1 MQMMSWIRMIVI
13 WGLLLLGLSLPFW
26 DTFATNQ
33 PPNFEKHYAQPMID
47 GTPDQK
53 ERSEKVF
60 DISCVSKENTFKQ
73 NVECLFFPR
82 TKSAGGVTVAW
93 GYIWGILKYVG
104 YILVFVYL
112 VMSAIRLLI
121 SVKKSED
128 IKKELM
134 NFLYIMIGAALF
146 FGAVWLFWDV
156 INLWA
161 IRGTNDLGEKLV
173 SHTGILFIVLTFLK
187 WAAFFFAIVMIVV
200 TGFQMMN
207 PSSGEE
213 GWGKKLFKNLAA
225 VIAALVGMKVVD
237 FLYYIA
243 SQQDFT
249 KRAGEFIIQI
259 AKMLGYLSGSV
270 IVIMIIY
277 SGYLLVVDGGKG
289 ENFKKAKNTLINIVL
304 AVGSLFLFLFVIYQ
318 IFSEFWA

>member
-1 MQMMSWIRMIVI
+1 MASWIKIALI
-13 WGLLLLGLSLPFW
+13 SGLLALGLTLPFT

-33 PPNFEKHYAQPMID
+33 APSFETHYAKPMVN

-53 ERSEKVF
+53 GRSEKVF
-60 DISCVSKENTFKQ
+60 DIACVSKTNTFKE
-73 NVECLFFPR
+73 NVECLFFPKA
-82 TKSAGGVTVAW
+82 TAAKGAVAGG
-93 GYIWGILKYVG
+93 YLRSIIKYVG
-104 YILVFVYL
+104 YILVFIYL
-112 VMSAIRLLI
+112 VMSAIRLVI
-121 SVKKSED
+121 SGKKSENL
-128 IKKELM
+128 KAELN

-146 FGAVWLFWDV
+146 FGAVWLFSQV
-156 INLWA
+156 INLSA
-161 IRGTNDLGEKLV
+161 IDQTTGLKDNLV
-173 SHTGILFIVLTFLK
+173 SNTGILFFVLTFLK
-187 WAAFFFAIVMIVV
+187 GAAFFLAIVMIVI

-213 GWGKKLFKNLAA
+213 GGGKKLFKNLAA

-318 IFSEFWA
+318 IFSEFGA

>member
-1 MQMMSWIRMIVI
+1 MASWIKIALI
-13 WGLLLLGLSLPFW
+13 SGLLAFGLTLPFT

-33 PPNFEKHYAQPMID
+33 APSFETHYAKPMVN

-53 ERSEKVF
+53 GRSEKVF
-60 DISCVSKENTFKQ
+60 DIACVSKTNTFKE
-73 NVECLFFPR
+73 NVECLFFPKA
-82 TKSAGGVTVAW
+82 TAAKGAVAGG
-93 GYIWGILKYVG
+93 YLRSIIKYVG
-104 YILVFVYL
+104 YILVFIYL
-112 VMSAIRLLI
+112 VMSAIRLVI
-121 SVKKSED
+121 SGKKSENL
-128 IKKELM
+128 KAELN

-146 FGAVWLFWDV
+146 FWAVWLFSQV
-156 INLWA
+156 INLSA
-161 IRGTNDLGEKLV
+161 IDQTTGLKDNLV
-173 SHTGILFIVLTFLK
+173 SNTGILFFVLIFLK
-187 WAAFFFAIVMIVV
+187 WAAFFFAIVMIVI

>member
-1 MQMMSWIRMIVI
+1 MASWIKIVLI
-13 WGLLLLGLSLPFW
+13 GGLLGLGLILPFTG
-26 DTFATNQ
+26 TFATNLA
-33 PPNFEKHYAQPMID
+33 PSFEKHYAQAMVD
-47 GTPDQK
+47 GTEDHNG
-53 ERSEKVF
+53 RSEKVF
-60 DISCVSKENTFKQ
+60 NISCVSKTNTFKQ
-73 NVECLFFPR
+73 NVECLFFP
-82 TKSAGGVTVAW
+82 TPTSAGNGAVAG
-93 GYIWGILKYVG
+93 GYLRGIIKYVG
-104 YILVFVYL
+104 YVLVFIYL
-112 VMSAIRLLI
+112 VMSAIRLVI
-121 SVKKSED
+121 SGKKSENL
-128 IKKELM
+128 KAELN

-146 FGAVWLFWDV
+146 FWAVWLFSQV
-156 INLWA
+156 INLSA
-161 IRGTNDLGEKLV
+161 IDQTSGLKDNLV
-173 SHTGILFIVLTFLK
+173 SNKGILFFVLTFLK
-187 WAAFFFAIVMIVV
+187 WAAFFLAIVMIVI

>member
-1 MQMMSWIRMIVI
+1 MV
-13 WGLLLLGLSLPFW
+13 
-26 DTFATNQ
+26 
-33 PPNFEKHYAQPMID
+33 D
-47 GTPDQK
+47 GTEDHNG
-53 ERSEKVF
+53 RSEKVF
-60 DISCVSKENTFKQ
+60 DISCVSKTNTFKQ
-73 NVECLFFPR
+73 NVECLFFP
-82 TKSAGGVTVAW
+82 TPTSAGSGAVAG
-93 GYIWGILKYVG
+93 GYLRGIIKYVG

-112 VMSAIRLLI
+112 VMSAIRLVI
-121 SVKKSED
+121 SGKKSENL
-128 IKKELM
+128 KAELN

-146 FGAVWLFWDV
+146 FWAVWLFSQV
-156 INLWA
+156 INLSA
-161 IRGTNDLGEKLV
+161 IDQTTGLKDNLV
-173 SHTGILFIVLTFLK
+173 SNTGILFFVLTFLK
-187 WAAFFFAIVMIVV
+187 WAAFFFAIVMIVI

-277 SGYLLVVDGGKG
+277 SGYLLVVDGGKW

>member
-1 MQMMSWIRMIVI
+1 MASWIKIVLI
-13 WGLLLLGLSLPFW
+13 SGLLGLGLTLPFT
-26 DTFATNQ
+26 DTFATNLA
-33 PPNFEKHYAQPMID
+33 PSFEKHYAQAMVD
-47 GTPDQK
+47 GTEDHNG
-53 ERSEKVF
+53 RSEKVF
-60 DISCVSKENTFKQ
+60 DISCVSKTNTFKQ
-73 NVECLFFPR
+73 NVECLFFP
-82 TKSAGGVTVAW
+82 TPTSAGDGAVAG
-93 GYIWGILKYVG
+93 GYLRGIIKYVG
-104 YILVFVYL
+104 YVLVFIYL
-112 VMSAIRLLI
+112 VMSAIRLVI
-121 SVKKSED
+121 SGKKSENL
-128 IKKELM
+128 KAELN

-146 FGAVWLFWDV
+146 FWAVWLFSQV
-156 INLWA
+156 INLSA
-161 IRGTNDLGEKLV
+161 IDQTSGLKDNLV
-173 SHTGILFIVLTFLK
+173 SNTGILFFVLTFLK
-187 WAAFFFAIVMIVV
+187 WAAFFFAIVMIVI

-259 AKMLGYLSGSV
+259 AKMLWYLSGSV

>member
-1 MQMMSWIRMIVI
+1 MASWIKIVLI
-13 WGLLLLGLSLPFW
+13 SGLLTLGLTLPFT
-26 DTFATNQ
+26 DTFATNLA
-33 PPNFEKHYAQPMID
+33 PSFEKHYAQAMVD
-47 GTPDQK
+47 GTEDHNG
-53 ERSEKVF
+53 RSEKVF
-60 DISCVSKENTFKQ
+60 DISCVSKTNTFKE
-73 NVECLFFPR
+73 NVECLFFPKA
-82 TKSAGGVTVAW
+82 TAAKGAVAGG
-93 GYIWGILKYVG
+93 YLRSIIKYVG
-104 YILVFVYL
+104 YILVFIYL
-112 VMSAIRLLI
+112 VMSAIRLVI
-121 SVKKSED
+121 SGKKSENL
-128 IKKELM
+128 KAELN

-146 FGAVWLFWDV
+146 FWAVWLFSQV
-156 INLWA
+156 INLSA
-161 IRGTNDLGEKLV
+161 IDQTTGLKDNLV
-173 SHTGILFIVLTFLK
+173 SNTGILFFVLTFLK
-187 WAAFFFAIVMIVV
+187 WAAFFFAIVMIVI

-259 AKMLGYLSGSV
+259 AKMLWYLSGSV

-277 SGYLLVVDGGKG
+277 SGYLLVVDGGKW

>member
-1 MQMMSWIRMIVI
+1 MASWIKIALI
-13 WGLLLLGLSLPFW
+13 SGLLALGLTLPFT

-33 PPNFEKHYAQPMID
+33 APSFETHYAKPMVN

-53 ERSEKVF
+53 GRSEKVF
-60 DISCVSKENTFKQ
+60 DIACVSKTNTFKE
-73 NVECLFFPR
+73 NVECLFFPKA
-82 TKSAGGVTVAW
+82 TAAKGAVAGG
-93 GYIWGILKYVG
+93 YLRSIIKYVG
-104 YILVFVYL
+104 YILVFIYL
-112 VMSAIRLLI
+112 VMSAIRLVI
-121 SVKKSED
+121 SGKKSENL
-128 IKKELM
+128 KAELN

-146 FGAVWLFWDV
+146 FGAVWLFSQV
-156 INLWA
+156 INLSA
-161 IRGTNDLGEKLV
+161 IDQTTGLKDNLV
-173 SHTGILFIVLTFLK
+173 SNTGILFFVLTFLK
-187 WAAFFFAIVMIVV
+187 GAAFFLAIVMIVI

-213 GWGKKLFKNLAA
+213 GGGKKLFKNLAA

-259 AKMLGYLSGSV
+259 AKMLGYISGSV

-318 IFSEFWA
+318 IFSEFGA